1 VTLVHAS
8 REQTVDAARSRAA
21 WPLIVVVVVASA
33 IGVVVAM
40 LSMPDDAI
48 APPVSNPRSASVAPS
63 VVETAA
69 SPVSPPAPDTPPPL
83 EAPPPVAVTPQA
95 ADTPP
100 QASNPTPQPSDT
112 PIPLPAAAPASKPAV
127 DAPSTAEA
135 GPPRPSPTA
144 VPASKA
150 VDAANATEAART
162 RTPAR
167 GTAATP
173 ATLNALIRKGDYAT
187 AFRAC
192 SSTTVTAEIAS
203 ACVYAACYRRAMAK
217 ARSWLTVFAGPKQK
231 LATQCEKYSGLKL
244 DP

>member
-1 VTLVHAS
+1 
-8 REQTVDAARSRAA
+8 
-21 WPLIVVVVVASA
+21 VVVASA
-33 IGVVVAM
+33 IGVDVAM

-48 APPVSNPRSASVAPS
+48 APPVSNPRPASVAPS

-69 SPVSPPAPDTPPPL
+69 SL

-95 ADTPP
+95 PDTPP

-112 PIPLPAAAPASKPAV
+112 PIPPPAAA
-127 DAPSTAEA
+127 
-135 GPPRPSPTA
+135 
-144 VPASKA
+144 PASKA
-150 VDAANATEAART
+150 VDAANPTEAART
-162 RTPAR
+162 RIPAR